1 MIEYGYASH
10 AGMHRHHNED
20 TYCADAAQ
28 AVFVVVDGMGGPGH
42 GEAAAALA
50 RDRLHQDLCAGAAL
64 VAALQA
70 AGQSIRTHAEAHPG
84 RAPIGASAAVLR
96 IREDVFE
103 LAWIGGCRILSA
115 PATLF
120 VDAPPGTTMIEA
132 AALPAADDA
141 APCRASATQALGLT
155 AAESLTICTRSG
167 RCASGQSV
175 LLCTDGLGEHVEPG
189 RIAAVL
195 ARNDLSPQEC
205 VDHLLLAA
213 LDNGARDNLTALLV
227 RIR

>member
-42 GEAAAALA
+42 GETAAALA
-50 RDRLHQDLCAGAAL
+50 RDRLHQDLRAGAAL

-70 AGQSIRTHAEAHPG
+70 AGQSIRTHAETHPG
-84 RAPIGASAAVLR
+84 RASIGASAAVLR
-96 IREDVFE
+96 IREGGFE
-103 LAWIGGCRILSA
+103 LAWIGGCRVLVA
-115 PATLF
+115 PAALF
-120 VDAPPGTTMIEA
+120 IDAPMENTTIDA
-132 AALPAADDA
+132 AALPTADDTT
-141 APCRASATQALGLT
+141 PSRASATQALGLT
-155 AAESLTICTRSG
+155 AAESLIICTRSG

-175 LLCTDGLGEHVEPG
+175 LLCTDGLGEHVEPE
-189 RIAAVL
+189 RIATVL
-195 ARNDLSPQEC
+195 ARDDLSPQEC

>member
-10 AGMHRHHNED
+10 AGMHRRHNED

-50 RDRLHQDLCAGAAL
+50 RDSLHQDLRAGTAL

-70 AGQSIRTHAEAHPG
+70 AGQSIRVHAEAHPG

-96 IREDVFE
+96 IREDTFE
-103 LAWIGGCRILSA
+103 LAWIGGCRVLA
-115 PATLF
+115 TPASLF
-120 VDAPPGTTMIEA
+120 VEAAAATTMIEA
-132 AALPAADDA
+132 AALPAAADT
-141 APCRASATQALGLT
+141 APRRASATQALGLT
-155 AAESLTICTRSG
+155 ATESLTICTRSG

-175 LLCTDGLGEHVEPG
+175 LLCTDGLGEHVEPA
-189 RIAAVL
+189 RVAAIL
-195 ARNDLSPQEC
+195 ARTDLSPQEC
-205 VDHLLLAA
+205 VDHLLLTA

>member
-10 AGMHRHHNED
+10 AGMHRRHNED

-50 RDRLHQDLCAGAAL
+50 RDNLHQDLRAGTAL

-70 AGQSIRTHAEAHPG
+70 AGQSIRVHAEAHPG

-96 IREDVFE
+96 IREDTFE
-103 LAWIGGCRILSA
+103 LAWIGGCRVLAA
-115 PATLF
+115 PASLF
-120 VDAPPGTTMIEA
+120 VEAAAATTMIEA
-132 AALPAADDA
+132 AALPAAADT
-141 APCRASATQALGLT
+141 APRRASATQALGLT
-155 AAESLTICTRSG
+155 ATESLTICTRSG

-175 LLCTDGLGEHVEPG
+175 LLCTDGLGEHVEPA
-189 RIAAVL
+189 RVAAIL
-195 ARNDLSPQEC
+195 ARTDLSPQEC
-205 VDHLLLAA
+205 VDHLLLTA

>member
-10 AGMHRHHNED
+10 AGMHRYHNED
-20 TYCADAAQ
+20 TYCADAAR

-50 RDRLHQDLCAGAAL
+50 RDRLHLDLCAGAAP

-70 AGQSIRTHAEAHPG
+70 AGQSIRMHAEAHPG

-96 IREDVFE
+96 IRAGVFE
-103 LAWIGGCRILSA
+103 LAWVGGCRILVA
-115 PATLF
+115 PTALF
-120 VDAPPGTTMIEA
+120 FDPPPGTPMIEA
-132 AALPAADDA
+132 AALPASDDTT
-141 APCRASATQALGLT
+141 PCRASATQALGLT
-155 AAESLTICTRSG
+155 AAEALAICTRSG

-175 LLCTDGLGEHVEPG
+175 LLCTDGLGELVEPG
-189 RIAAVL
+189 RIAAIL

>member
-50 RDRLHQDLCAGAAL
+50 RDCLHQDLRAGAAL

-70 AGQSIRTHAEAHPG
+70 AGQSIRSHAEAHPG

-96 IREDVFE
+96 LREGGFE
-103 LAWIGGCRILSA
+103 LAWIGGCRVLVA
-115 PATLF
+115 PAALYI
-120 VDAPPGTTMIEA
+120 DAPTESPMVDA
-132 AALPAADDA
+132 AALPAADDMT
-141 APCRASATQALGLT
+141 PCRASATQALGLT

-175 LLCTDGLGEHVEPG
+175 LLCTDGLGEHVDPR

-195 ARNDLSPQEC
+195 ARDDLSPQEC

>member
-10 AGMHRHHNED
+10 AGMHRQHNED

-50 RDRLHQDLCAGAAL
+50 RDRLYLDLCAGASP

-70 AGQSIRTHAEAHPG
+70 AGQSIRTHAGAHPG
-84 RAPIGASAAVLR
+84 RAPIGASAAALR
-96 IREDVFE
+96 IRDGVYD
-103 LAWIGGCRILSA
+103 LAWIGGCRILVA
-115 PATLF
+115 PAALF
-120 VDAPPGTTMIEA
+120 IDVPAGTTMIDA
-132 AALPAADDA
+132 AALPVTDDT

-155 AAESLTICTRSG
+155 AVESLAICTRSG

-175 LLCTDGLGEHVEPG
+175 LLCTDGLGEHVEPA

-213 LDNGARDNLTALLV
+213 LDNGARDNLTAVLV

>member
-50 RDRLHQDLCAGAAL
+50 RDRLHQDLRAGTAL

-70 AGQSIRTHAEAHPG
+70 ASQSIRTHAEAHPG

-96 IREDVFE
+96 IRDGAFE
-103 LAWIGGCRILSA
+103 LAWIGGCRILGA

-120 VDAPPGTTMIEA
+120 VDAPAGTTMIEA
-132 AALPAADDA
+132 AALPAADDTT
-141 APCRASATQALGLT
+141 PCRASATQALGLT
-155 AAESLTICTRSG
+155 AADSLTICTRSG

-175 LLCTDGLGEHVEPG
+175 LLCTDGLGEHVETD

>member
-10 AGMHRHHNED
+10 AGMHRRHNED

-50 RDRLHQDLCAGAAL
+50 RDSLHQDLRAGTAL

-70 AGQSIRTHAEAHPG
+70 AGQSIRVHAEAHPG

-96 IREDVFE
+96 IREDTFE
-103 LAWIGGCRILSA
+103 LAWIGGCRIQIA
-115 PATLF
+115 PASLF
-120 VDAPPGTTMIEA
+120 VEASAATTMIEA
-132 AALPAADDA
+132 AALPAAADI

-155 AAESLTICTRSG
+155 ATESLTICTRNG
-167 RCASGQSV
+167 RCAPGQSV
-175 LLCTDGLGEHVEPG
+175 LLCTDGLGEHVEPA
-189 RIAAVL
+189 RVAAIL
-195 ARNDLSPQEC
+195 ARTDLSSQEC
-205 VDHLLLAA
+205 VDHLLLTA